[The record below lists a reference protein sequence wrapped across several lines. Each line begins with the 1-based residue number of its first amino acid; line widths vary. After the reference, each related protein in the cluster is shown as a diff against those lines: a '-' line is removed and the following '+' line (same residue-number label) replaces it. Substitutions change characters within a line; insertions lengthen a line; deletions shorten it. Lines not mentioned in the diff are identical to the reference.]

1 MQVENPA
8 PVTQASRDFAVP
20 VGLLRVFKNDI
31 RRIPEIPHANGWII
45 FDKEMLVSVLR
56 SNDVRERTE
65 LAKQLEM
72 MGNAGGELMI
82 VQP

>member
-1 MQVENPA
+1 MQVETQA
-8 PVTQASRDFAVP
+8 PVTQAARNFAVP

-56 SNDVRERTE
+56 NNDIKERTE
-65 LAKQLEM
+65 LARQIEM
-72 MGNAGGELMI
+72 MGKAGGELMI